1 MHDLIV
7 VGAGTAGAV
16 LAERLTAS
24 GRNRVLL
31 IEAGGEPKSPF
42 VKIPAGFAKLFRSKL
57 DWGYNSLH
65 SRGDVRRD
73 IVVPRGKMLGG
84 CSNMN
89 AQIHQWCH
97 PADFDDWAARGAKG
111 WAWDDVCGTF
121 AAQESLAGPSAPG
134 RGRSGPMKVAP
145 VANPHPLSKAYVTAA
160 RHVLVNSGDQY
171 NGGGYEGAWISEI
184 AHQGGRRYSAYDA
197 YLVPAR
203 RRPSLQVL
211 KGTEVSRI
219 LVKNGRSVGVE
230 VQRAGQSLTFHCDKG
245 VILAAGALGT
255 PQLLLY
261 SGIGPAQDLSKLGI
275 PTVLDVPEVGRGLQD
290 HPLVPLVF
298 ATARTDTFKNAES
311 IPNLLRYLLFR
322 KGMLAS
328 NAVEAIAFA
337 QSSRATEHAP
347 DIELIFVPFE
357 WREQGLQAP
366 QRHAFTIAPVVAK
379 PKSRGTVTLA
389 SPRPGESPV
398 IDFNL
403 LAEQHDIQVMLE
415 GIRLARKI
423 AAAAPLEVDAIGEVD
438 PGSLALTERTLS
450 DWIHRNVQTVYHPTS
465 TCRMGNDA
473 GSVVD
478 PQLRVRG
485 IGGLWIADA
494 SVMPSVPRGHPNAV
508 VAMIA
513 ERAASLIEGADIAN
527 WPAPSPGASV
537 LESRK
542 THAYQ
547 AV

>member
-31 IEAGGEPKSPF
+31 IEAGGEPNSPF
-42 VKIPAGFAKLFRSKL
+42 VKIPAGFAKLFRGKL
-57 DWGYNSLH
+57 DWGFGSVH
-65 SRGDVRRD
+65 RGGGEPRD

-84 CSNMN
+84 CSNIN

-97 PADFDDWAARGAKG
+97 PADFDDWAANGAEGWSWEDVRG
-111 WAWDDVCGTF
+111 TL
-121 AAQESLAGPSAPG
+121 AAQECLSGPGASG
-134 RGRSGPMKVAP
+134 RGRSGPMKVTP
-145 VANPHPLSKAYVTAA
+145 VADPHPLSKAYVTAA
-160 RHVLVNSGDQY
+160 RGVLVQTADQY
-171 NGGGYEGAWISEI
+171 NGGAYEGAWISEI
-184 AHQGGRRYSAYDA
+184 AHQAGRRYSAYDA

-203 RRPSLQVL
+203 KRANLQILKAARVTRVL
-211 KGTEVSRI
+211 VQD
-219 LVKNGRSVGVE
+219 GRSVGVE
-230 VQRAGQSLTFHCDKG
+230 VERAGQRIIFQCGKG
-245 VILAAGALGT
+245 VILAAGAIGT
-255 PQLLLY
+255 PHLLLH
-261 SGIGPAQDLSKLGI
+261 SGIGPARDLGGLGI
-275 PTVLDVPEVGRGLQD
+275 RAVLNAPGVGRGLQD

-298 ATARTDTFKNAES
+298 STSRTDTFKNAES
-311 IPNLLRYLLFR
+311 ISNLLRYLLFR

-337 QSSRATEHAP
+337 QSSRAVEPAP

-357 WREQGLQAP
+357 WRGQGLQPP

-379 PKSRGTVTLA
+379 PKSRGTVTVA
-389 SPRPGESPV
+389 SPRPGENPV

-403 LAEQHDIQVMLE
+403 LADAEAQDMQIMLE
-415 GIRLARKI
+415 GIRLARKV
-423 AAAAPLEVDAIGEVD
+423 AGAAPLGGVSMGEVD
-438 PGSLALTERTLS
+438 PGPLSDAALS

-465 TCRMGNDA
+465 TCRMGSDP

-513 ERAASLIEGADIAN
+513 ERAAALIEKADVAN
-527 WPAPSPGASV
+527 WPPAGAPV
-537 LESRK
+537 LEGPR

-547 AV
+547 TV

>member
-1 MHDLIV
+1 MHDLII

-42 VKIPAGFAKLFRSKL
+42 VKIPAGFAKLFRGKL
-57 DWGYNSLH
+57 DWGFGSVH

-84 CSNMN
+84 SANMN

-97 PADFDDWAARGAKG
+97 PADFNGWAANGAAG
-111 WAWDDVCGTF
+111 WSWEDVRGTF
-121 AAQESLAGPSAPG
+121 AAQECLSGSGAPE
-134 RGRSGPMKVAP
+134 RGRTGRMTVTP
-145 VANPHPLSKAYVTAA
+145 VADPHPLSKAYVAAA
-160 RHVLVNSGDQY
+160 RRVLVNSGDQY
-171 NGGGYEGAWISEI
+171 NGGAYEGAWISEI

-203 RRPSLQVL
+203 QRTNLQVL
-211 KGTEVSRI
+211 KGATVSRV
-219 LVKNGRSVGVE
+219 LVESGRSVGVE
-230 VQRAGQSLTFHCDKG
+230 VDRAGQSIGFRCGKG
-245 VILAAGALGT
+245 VILAGGAFGT
-255 PQLLLY
+255 PYLLLH

-275 PTVLDVPEVGRGLQD
+275 RAVLDVPEVGRGLQD

-298 ATARTDTFKNAES
+298 ATSRTDTFKNAES
-311 IPNLLRYLLFR
+311 ISNLLRYLLFK

-337 QSSRATEHAP
+337 QSSRAVEPAP
-347 DIELIFVPFE
+347 DIELIFAPFE
-357 WREQGLQAP
+357 WRGQGLQPP
-366 QRHAFTIAPVVAK
+366 QRHAFTIAPVMVK
-379 PKSRGTVTLA
+379 PKSRGTVTLS

-403 LAEQHDIQVMLE
+403 LADTERHDMQVMLE
-415 GIRLARKI
+415 GIRLARQV
-423 AAAAPLEVDAIGEVD
+423 AVAAPLGGDAIGEVD
-438 PGSLALTERTLS
+438 PGPLPQTEEALA

-465 TCRMGNDA
+465 TCRMGNDT

-494 SVMPSVPRGHPNAV
+494 SVMPSIPRGHPNAV

-513 ERAASLIEGADIAN
+513 ERAAALIEEADTAN
-527 WPAPSPGASV
+527 WPSPRSSV
-537 LESRK
+537 LEARK

-547 AV
+547 TV

>member
-1 MHDLIV
+1 MYDLIV

-42 VKIPAGFAKLFRSKL
+42 VKIPAGFAKLFRGKF
-57 DWGYNSLH
+57 DWGYSSVH
-65 SRGDVRRD
+65 HRADVRRD
-73 IVVPRGKMLGG
+73 IAVPRGKMLGG

-97 PADFDDWAARGAKG
+97 PADFDDWAANGAEG
-111 WAWDDVCGTF
+111 WSWEEVHGTF
-121 AAQESLAGPSAPG
+121 AAQECLSGPGAPG
-134 RGRSGPMKVAP
+134 RGRSGPMKVTP
-145 VANPHPLSKAYVTAA
+145 VADPHPLSKAYVTAA
-160 RHVLVNSGDQY
+160 RQVLVNSGEQY
-171 NGGGYEGAWISEI
+171 NGGAYEGAWISEI
-184 AHQGGRRYSAYDA
+184 AHHAGRRYSAYDA
-197 YLVPAR
+197 YLAPAR
-203 RRPSLQVL
+203 QRSNLQVL
-211 KGTEVSRI
+211 KGARVDRV
-219 LVKNGRSVGVE
+219 LVQGGRSVGVE
-230 VQRAGQSLTFHCDKG
+230 VDRAGRRITFQCGKG
-245 VILAAGALGT
+245 VILAAGAIGT
-255 PQLLLY
+255 PQLLLH

-275 PTVLDVPEVGRGLQD
+275 RAVLDAPEVGRGLQD

-298 ATARTDTFKNAES
+298 ATPRTDTFKNAES
-311 IPNLLRYLLFR
+311 ISNLLRYLLFR

-337 QSSRATEHAP
+337 QSSRAVEHAP

-357 WREQGLQAP
+357 WRGQGLQPP
-366 QRHAFTIAPVVAK
+366 QRHAFTIAPVVVK

-389 SPRPGESPV
+389 SPRPGDGPV

-403 LAEQHDIQVMLE
+403 LADAGQQDMQIMLE
-415 GIRLARKI
+415 GIRLARQVAI
-423 AAAAPLEVDAIGEVD
+423 AAPLGSDAMGEVD
-438 PGSLALTERTLS
+438 PGPRSLTEPALS
-450 DWIHRNVQTVYHPTS
+450 GWIHCNVQTVYHPTS
-465 TCRMGNDA
+465 TCRMGSDA

-513 ERAASLIEGADIAN
+513 ERAAALIEKADIAN
-527 WPAPSPGASV
+527 WPSPGSAV
-537 LESRK
+537 LESPE

-547 AV
+547 TV